1 MLYLKNKELIIL
13 KAFGDKSMLEKIRKT
28 VEQICERLNAVKG
41 RGEEATKQALVYP
54 LLEALGYNI
63 WLPTEVCPEYEAD
76 FAIKKNGQK
85 EKVDIAILKDNVP
98 QIFVEVKSIDV
109 NLDGHEGQLARYFNS
124 CNSVTL
130 GILTNGIEWRFYT
143 DTITENVMDSK
154 PFHVAKLDAM
164 DNGIEVLPRFSK
176 IQFSPA
182 SINEYATELLY
193 TAKIAEFLRNE
204 IDLKDQ
210 TPSEYFIRWVL
221 KSPNMFDGIVNAN
234 TVERFR
240 GITKSALSRVIKG
253 IVRRSISAMDDEVS
267 KPEDNQQN
275 KPSNTETVTT
285 PNTGEQEI
293 KENNPNIITTENEL
307 KFFDNVRKIFEE
319 AGYNGKTIYEPG
331 KRQNVPIELSYKD
344 TTSYFGVYLNKPAWW
359 FVRGY
364 IENKTP
370 WLGFNLPTE
379 VAEPLVSDKS
389 IILPYNTFPGI
400 RIAINS
406 VDDVFK
412 YKNLVI
418 ASIEATIKQ
427 RNTEN

>member
-1 MLYLKNKELIIL
+1 ML
-13 KAFGDKSMLEKIRKT
+13 DKIRKT
-28 VEQICERLNAVKG
+28 VEQICERIDAVKG

-54 LLEALGYNI
+54 MLEALGYNI

-85 EKVDIAILKDNVP
+85 EKVDIAILKDNIP

-130 GILTNGIEWRFYT
+130 GILTNGIEWRFFT

-154 PFHVAKLDAM
+154 PFHIAKLDNT
-164 DNGIEVLPRFSK
+164 DNGIEVLPKFSK
-176 IQFSPA
+176 TQFSPT

-193 TAKIAEFLRNE
+193 TAKIAEFLKSE

-210 TPSEYFIRWVL
+210 SPSEYLIRWVL

-234 TVERFR
+234 TVERFK
-240 GITKSALSRVIKG
+240 GITKSALSRVIRQ

-267 KPEDNQQN
+267 KPEEPQQT
-275 KPSNTETVTT
+275 KPTLSENAV
-285 PNTGEQEI
+285 NIEQEA
-293 KENNPNIITTENEL
+293 KDNNSTNPNIITTEREL
-307 KFFDNVRKIFEE
+307 KFFDNIKKIFEE
-319 AGYNGKTIYEPG
+319 AGYAGKFIYEPG
-331 KRQNVPIELSYKD
+331 KRQNVPIELAYKD
-344 TTSYFGVYLNKPAWW
+344 TTAYFGVYLNKPAWW

-379 VAEPLVSDKS
+379 IAEPLISDKS
-389 IILPYNTFPGI
+389 SILPFNTFPGV
-400 RIAINS
+400 RVAINS

-412 YKNLVI
+412 FKNLVV

>member
-1 MLYLKNKELIIL
+1 ML
-13 KAFGDKSMLEKIRKT
+13 DKIRKT

-85 EKVDIAILKDNVP
+85 EKVDIAILKDNIP

-130 GILTNGIEWRFYT
+130 GILTNGVEWRFFT

-154 PFHVAKLDAM
+154 PFHVAKLDAI

-176 IQFSPA
+176 VQFSPA

-193 TAKIAEFLRNE
+193 TAKIADFLRNE

-221 KSPNMFDGIVNAN
+221 KSPNMFDGVVNAN
-234 TVERFR
+234 TIERFR

-267 KPEDNQQN
+267 KPEDSQQN
-275 KPSNTETVTT
+275 KPSNTESVVI
-285 PNTGEQEI
+285 PNTCEQET
-293 KENNPNIITTENEL
+293 KDNNPNIITTENEL
-307 KFFDNVRKIFEE
+307 KFFDNIRKIFEE

-359 FVRGY
+359 FV
-364 IENKTP
+364 
-370 WLGFNLPTE
+370 
-379 VAEPLVSDKS
+379 
-389 IILPYNTFPGI
+389 
-400 RIAINS
+400 
-406 VDDVFK
+406 
-412 YKNLVI
+412 
-418 ASIEATIKQ
+418 
-427 RNTEN
+427 

>member
-1 MLYLKNKELIIL
+1 
-13 KAFGDKSMLEKIRKT
+13 MLEKIRKT

-275 KPSNTETVTT
+275 KPSNTESVVTT
-285 PNTGEQEI
+285 NTSEQET
-293 KENNPNIITTENEL
+293 KDNNPNIITTENEL

-389 IILPYNTFPGI
+389 TILPYNTFPGI

>member
-1 MLYLKNKELIIL
+1 
-13 KAFGDKSMLEKIRKT
+13 MLEKIRKT

-234 TVERFR
+234 TIERFR

-275 KPSNTETVTT
+275 KPSNTESVVTT
-285 PNTGEQEI
+285 NTSEQET
-293 KENNPNIITTENEL
+293 KDNNPNIITTENEL

-389 IILPYNTFPGI
+389 TILPYNTFPGI

>member
-1 MLYLKNKELIIL
+1 
-13 KAFGDKSMLEKIRKT
+13 MLEKIRKT

>member
-1 MLYLKNKELIIL
+1 ML
-13 KAFGDKSMLEKIRKT
+13 DKIRKT
-28 VEQICERLNAVKG
+28 VEQICERLNAVRG

-130 GILTNGIEWRFYT
+130 GILTNGVEWRFFT

-154 PFHVAKLDAM
+154 PFHVAKLDAI

-176 IQFSPA
+176 VQFSPS

-193 TAKIAEFLRNE
+193 TAKIADFLRNE

-221 KSPNMFDGIVNAN
+221 KSPNMFDGVVNAN
-234 TVERFR
+234 TIERFR

-267 KPEDNQQN
+267 KPEDIQQN
-275 KPSNTETVTT
+275 KPSNIESVTT
-285 PNTGEQEI
+285 PNTGEQET
-293 KENNPNIITTENEL
+293 KDNNPNIITTENEL
-307 KFFDNVRKIFEE
+307 KFFDNIRKIFEE

-379 VAEPLVSDKS
+379 VAEPLVPDKS
-389 IILPYNTFPGI
+389 VILPYNTFPGI

-412 YKNLVI
+412 YKNLVV

>member
-1 MLYLKNKELIIL
+1 ML
-13 KAFGDKSMLEKIRKT
+13 DKIRKT

-267 KPEDNQQN
+267 KPEDSQQN
-275 KPSNTETVTT
+275 KPTNTESINVQNTV
-285 PNTGEQEI
+285 EQEI
-293 KENNPNIITTENEL
+293 KESNPNIITTENEL
-307 KFFDNVRKIFEE
+307 KFFDNIKKIFEE

-331 KRQNVPIELSYKD
+331 KRQNVLIELSYKD

-389 IILPYNTFPGI
+389 AILPYNTFPGI

-427 RNTEN
+427 RNTEY

>member
-1 MLYLKNKELIIL
+1 
-13 KAFGDKSMLEKIRKT
+13 MLEKIRKT

-130 GILTNGIEWRFYT
+130 GILTNGIEWRFFT

-267 KPEDNQQN
+267 KPEDSQQN
-275 KPSNTETVTT
+275 KSTNTESINV
-285 PNTGEQEI
+285 PNTAEQEI
-293 KENNPNIITTENEL
+293 KETNPNIITTENEL
-307 KFFDNVRKIFEE
+307 KFFDNIKKIFEE

-389 IILPYNTFPGI
+389 TILPYNTFPGI

-412 YKNLVI
+412 YKNLII

-427 RNTEN
+427 RNIEN